1 MYYHY
6 AVAADRKKQ
15 NDNFIVT
22 FPPWPKLLQAQTVFT
37 FILKENAF
45 GLYISF
51 HLGTCYYGNLLFYL
65 RFYR

>member
-6 AVAADRKKQ
+6 DVAAGRMKE

-22 FPPWPKLLQAQTVFT
+22 FPPGPKLLQAQTVIT

-45 GLYISF
+45 GLFTSLD
-51 HLGTCYYGNLLFYL
+51 LGTCYYGTPL